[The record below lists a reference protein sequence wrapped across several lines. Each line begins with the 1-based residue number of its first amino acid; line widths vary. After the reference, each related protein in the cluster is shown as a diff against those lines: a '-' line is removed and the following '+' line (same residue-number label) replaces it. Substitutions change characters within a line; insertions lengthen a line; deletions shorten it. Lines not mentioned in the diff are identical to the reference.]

1 MRVASKSIYEGVQK
15 DLGTLAKDIFDAN
28 KVVASGRRINHPSDD
43 PVGSMQALSVK
54 SSLANMAQLERN
66 ITMGTVWLDAGET
79 ALGHAQELITEA
91 RALATQMATATV
103 NSDQRKAAA
112 GQVQNLLEEMVSL
125 ANTQVNGEFIFSGT
139 RTDVAPFK
147 AKADGSYE
155 YQGNDSPFSIKV
167 GNTSTIEVGADGE
180 YLFGNVFTSLGDLK
194 AALENNQ
201 VDGITAGMDALGKD
215 AEHISARQAEIGSKA
230 LRMEMKSEILQ
241 DLQISG
247 SERLSAIED
256 ADMAEAITR
265 LMSKELA
272 YKAALATSSRVM
284 SLSLV
289 DFVR

>member
-66 ITMGTVWLDAGET
+66 ITMGTVWLNAGEA

-103 NSDQRKAAA
+103 NSDQRQAAA

-125 ANTQVNGEFIFSGT
+125 GNTQVNGEFIFSGT
-139 RTDVAPFK
+139 RTDVAPFEG
-147 AKADGSYE
+147 DGSYH
-155 YQGNDSPFSIKV
+155 GNDSPFSIKV
-167 GNTSTIEVGADGE
+167 GNTSTIEVGADGAD
-180 YLFGNVFTSLGDLK
+180 LFDTVFTSLVDLK
-194 AALENNQ
+194 AALENNE
-201 VDGITAGMDALGKD
+201 VEGITAAMDALGKN
-215 AEHISARQAEIGSKA
+215 AEHLSARQSEIGSKA